1 MAELK
6 PDELL
11 VVIVPE
17 ARADEVVDFL
27 IGREALSG
35 FTRSAVAGF
44 SRQHSRLS
52 VREAVLGY
60 REQARFEVLGSGEL
74 LDGLVRDLA
83 GIAGRDHFRW
93 WRLPLVATGATSAPA
108 GGSGDQAGP

>member
-17 ARADEVVDFL
+17 ARADDVVDFL

-44 SRQHSRLS
+44 SREHSRLS

-60 REQARFEVLGSGEL
+60 REQARFEVLGSAPL
-74 LDGLVRDLA
+74 LDALVRDMA
-83 GIAGRDHFRW
+83 GIAGRDRFRW
-93 WRLPLVATGATSAPA
+93 WRLPLAGSGSIAAPA
-108 GGSGDQAGP
+108 SDGSG

>member
-17 ARADEVVDFL
+17 TRAEEIVDFL
-27 IGREALSG
+27 IGQEALNG
-35 FTRSAVAGF
+35 FTRSQVAGF
-44 SRQHSRLS
+44 SREHSLLS

-60 REQARFEVLGSGEL
+60 REQARFEVLGSAAL
-74 LDGLVRDLA
+74 LDGLIRDLA
-83 GIAGRDHFRW
+83 GIAGRDRFRW
-93 WRLPLVATGATSAPA
+93 WRLPLSGTGAV
-108 GGSGDQAGP
+108 AGPDGEGGG

>member
-17 ARADEVVDFL
+17 ARAEDVVDFL

-35 FTRSAVAGF
+35 FTRSKVAGF
-44 SRQHSRLS
+44 SREHSRLS

-60 REQARFEVLGSGEL
+60 REQARFEVMGSAAL
-74 LDGLVRDLA
+74 LDALIRDLA
-83 GIAGRDHFRW
+83 GIAGRDRFRW
-93 WRLPLVATGATSAPA
+93 WRLSLTGTGAIASPDGK
-108 GGSGDQAGP
+108 GGG